1 MSIYCLIPARGGSKR
16 IKNKNLLKL
25 KGKPLINH
33 TIKHALNSKKI
44 NKIFVSTDEE
54 KIIKI
59 LPKNIYVIKR
69 PINLSGD
76 SVSTEEVIFHFL
88 NKLKKEKMKAPKY
101 IVLLQCTS
109 PFREKNDID
118 KSISLLI
125 SKKYDSVFSGAV
137 NKNLFWVKKKQL
149 KPINY
154 IPKRR
159 LTEQKMRA
167 QYIENGSIYV
177 FKTNGFIKSKCRLF
191 GKIGIHLMSKK
202 NSLQLDDMEDLNLI
216 KKFYD

>member
-33 TIKHALNSKKI
+33 TIKHAINSKKI

-109 PFREKNDID
+109 PLREKNDID

-154 IPKRR
+154 IPKIR